1 MGDQRSRA
9 PFPPAVR
16 SFPPDSRSVRAARAF
31 VAEVVDAPD
40 QVREDLALV
49 VSELAANAVLHTP
62 AEFTVTVRSVDDGVR
77 VEVAD
82 ASPVLP
88 QVKDHGDRAP
98 TGRGLRIVDQLARER
113 GVHRTDDGK
122 VVWVELALDP
132 QIEAVH

>member
-9 PFPPAVR
+9 TVPPAAR

-49 VSELAANAVLHTP
+49 VSELAANAVLHTTS
-62 AEFTVTVRSVDDGVR
+62 AFTVTVRSLGDAVR

-82 ASPVLP
+82 TSPVLP

-98 TGRGLRIVDQLARER
+98 TGRGLRIVDQLARAR

-122 VVWVELALDP
+122 VVWAEVALDP

>member
-1 MGDQRSRA
+1 MGDHRSRA
-9 PFPPAVR
+9 TAPPVVR

-62 AEFTVTVRSVDDGVR
+62 AAFTVTVRSLGDAVR

-82 ASPVLP
+82 SSPVLP

-98 TGRGLRIVDQLARER
+98 TGRGLRIVDQLARGR
-113 GVHRTDDGK
+113 GVQRTDDGK
-122 VVWVELALDP
+122 VVWAEVAIDP